1 MKTIDIKNLEIN
13 TTIGVYEFEKK
24 IKQRVYLSM
33 SLGYDFDKAMTSDD
47 LNDSL
52 DYDKL
57 SKEIKLVL
65 ENNRY
70 ELIERMLGEVQKI
83 LTNNYQLTEYKIE
96 ISKPSALSDADNVS
110 VSLVRGFK

>member
-1 MKTIDIKNLEIN
+1 MKTINIKNLEIN

-33 SLGYDFDKAMTSDD
+33 TLCYDFSKAMSSDD
-47 LNDSL
+47 LNDTL

-57 SKEIKLVL
+57 SQKLKLVL
-65 ENNRY
+65 ESNNY

-83 LTNNYQLTEYKIE
+83 LINNYQLTKYKIE
-96 ISKPSALSDADNVS
+96 ISKPSALSDAENVS
-110 VSLVRGFK
+110 VSLNNF